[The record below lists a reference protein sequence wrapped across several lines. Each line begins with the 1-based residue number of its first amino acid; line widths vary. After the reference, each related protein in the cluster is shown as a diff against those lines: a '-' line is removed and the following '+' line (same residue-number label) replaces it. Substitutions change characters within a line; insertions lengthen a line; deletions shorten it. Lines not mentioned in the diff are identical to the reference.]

1 MRIFAHLN
9 CDNMTPKVGMKMKA
23 SPEITGLK
31 DWVIGDVIDVEKNP
45 FVGVVISIKTPDGN
59 VFFNQAAY
67 FKEVN

>member
-1 MRIFAHLN
+1 
-9 CDNMTPKVGMKMKA
+9 MKA